1 MGKLL
6 KLKDWLT
13 APEAARH
20 LTLLFGE
27 DVSEADIY
35 RLALDGHL
43 TLSVYLVNAASARCG
58 KVIPL
63 EEATF
68 KDVPSLS
75 GETLRLL
82 EGMLLADREVLALKL
97 DVISIAGVWD
107 LPMIGSEALDIEHNY
122 QQLTDGPAVD
132 MQCLEGAFARHPDG
146 TLAQFQSHFRD
157 NEYYDNA
164 KLRKPYTHPEH
175 YCPAPSLPHD
185 AVS

>member
-1 MGKLL
+1 LGKLL

-27 DVSEADIY
+27 DVSEADVY

-82 EGMLLADREVLALKL
+82 EGMLLADREVLALKP

-107 LPMIGSEALDIEHNY
+107 LPMIGSEALDMVPPDPDP
-122 QQLTDGPAVD
+122 L
-132 MQCLEGAFARHPDG
+132 GAQRLHQPPDG
-146 TLAQFQSHFRD
+146 GQVLALVGDEDVGHGVSS
-157 NEYYDNA
+157 A
-164 KLRKPYTHPEH
+164 G
-175 YCPAPSLPHD
+175 APPGPLPS
-185 AVS
+185 ARAIPSSASCL